1 MAARMPRSQCLATV
15 GGGPAAADGECVDMR
30 RYRGLSAVHSQRGFT
45 LIELMIVILVILIL
59 AAILLPQFGMARERA
74 RKATCVSNQRNL
86 ETAVALWETDNPGP
100 TLGQGE
106 MSATSTPT
114 AGMLSGIPVYTPT
127 VSYQEPDDTGATQ
140 TSGAD
145 YFLSA
150 GGTTPNTQAPSY
162 GHVVCRYAYSGG
174 DNPDPWGGVGPIT
187 EQGTGGTTIN
197 HARGA
202 SASP

>member
-1 MAARMPRSQCLATV
+1 MF
-15 GGGPAAADGECVDMR
+15 R
-30 RYRGLSAVHSQRGFT
+30 RNGAKRFNDERGFT
-45 LIELMIVILVILIL
+45 LIELMIVILVILVL
-59 AAILLPQFGMARERA
+59 AAILMPQFGLARERA

-106 MSATSTPT
+106 MSATSVPT
-114 AGMLSGIPVYTPT
+114 AATLSTTPVYTP
-127 VSYQEPDDTGATQ
+127 VSSYKEPDDTGVTQ
-140 TSGAD
+140 TNGAD

-150 GGTTPNTQAPSY
+150 GGTTPNSMAPSY
-162 GHVVCRYAYSGG
+162 GHVICIFAFAPGT
-174 DNPDPWGGVGPIT
+174 NPDPWGGVGPAA
-187 EQGTGGTTIN
+187 EQGTAGAGLN

>member
-1 MAARMPRSQCLATV
+1 MTAR
-15 GGGPAAADGECVDMR
+15 R
-30 RYRGLSAVHSQRGFT
+30 RDERGFT
-45 LIELMIVILVILIL
+45 LIELMIVILVILVL
-59 AAILLPQFGMARERA
+59 AAILMPQFGIARERA

-106 MSATSTPT
+106 MSATSVPT
-114 AGMLSGIPVYTPT
+114 APTLSGIPVYTPA
-127 VSYQEPDDTGATQ
+127 VAYKEPDDTGATQ

-150 GGTTPNTQAPSY
+150 GGTTANPSAPSY
-162 GHVVCRYAYSGG
+162 GHVICIFAFGPG
-174 DNPDPWGGVGPIT
+174 ANPDPWGGIGPIT
-187 EQGTGGTTIN
+187 EQGTGGTILN
-197 HARGA
+197 HVRGA

>member
-1 MAARMPRSQCLATV
+1 
-15 GGGPAAADGECVDMR
+15 
-30 RYRGLSAVHSQRGFT
+30 
-45 LIELMIVILVILIL
+45 MIVILVILVL
-59 AAILLPQFGMARERA
+59 AAMLLPQFGIARERA

-86 ETAVALWETDNPGP
+86 ETAIALWTADNPGP

-106 MSATSTPT
+106 MSATSSPT
-114 AGMLSGIPVYTPT
+114 AGTLSGNPVYTPT
-127 VSYQEPDDTGATQ
+127 FSFKEPDDSGATQ

-150 GGTTPNTQAPSY
+150 GGATPNITAPSY
-162 GHVVCRYAYSGG
+162 GHVICIYAFGG
-174 DNPDPWGGVGPIT
+174 GADPWGGIGPIT
-187 EQGTGGTTIN
+187 EQGTGGASLN